1 MKRTTM
7 PWSLVSFGQVLLTNN
22 FAPNSDS
29 FLGFVQFNLAC
40 SKNVFTLYKSMLS
53 LNSFDGPKSSAT
65 PVRSSVPDDS
75 DLTRILIFDENYF
88 HQLKK
93 LSHSALRIYFR
104 TVILGRYS
112 AWYVLQHV
120 SRCPRETCNRKG
132 RRKEFYDYS
141 MFGGKICQ

>member
-1 MKRTTM
+1 M

-75 DLTRILIFDENYF
+75 DLTRILIFDKNYF

-93 LSHSALRIYFR
+93 LSHSALRIYFHI
-104 TVILGRYS
+104 VILGRYS
-112 AWYVLQHV
+112 AWYVFQHV